1 MGFFQQN
8 DGHAQNHV
16 RLAIGREWLFMNKV
30 SVSDINFRGQK
41 VLLRVDFNVPLDDK
55 GNITDDRRIR
65 EALPTIR
72 KILEDGGIVI
82 ACSHLGR
89 PKGKPKPEFSLNPV
103 GKRLSQLLVREVYF
117 AEDCIGPE
125 ASNLAGTLKPGDCLL
140 LENLRFHAEEEDN
153 DPEFSEKLASLADIY
168 VNDAFGSAHRAH
180 ASTVGVTRF
189 FKQSV
194 AGLLM
199 EKELQYLGMAL
210 KNPKRPFAAI
220 LGGAKISGKI
230 DVIKNLLEKV
240 DDLYIGGGMI
250 FTFGKAMGYE
260 VGDSLVEEDK
270 VALAKELLKEFKQSD
285 VNIHFPTDVV
295 AAKEIS
301 ETAIT
306 KVVPF
311 NKIPEGFKGLDI
323 GPETINSFSGALM
336 EAKTIFW
343 NGPVGVFELKS
354 FSRGTVELA
363 LLLAELTDK
372 GATTIVGGGDSA
384 AAVAQAGLDDRLTHV
399 STGGGASLEF
409 LEGKKLP
416 GVEALTDLPKV
427 HTV

>member
-1 MGFFQQN
+1 M
-8 DGHAQNHV
+8 V
-16 RLAIGREWLFMNKV
+16 NKV

-41 VLLRVDFNVPLDDK
+41 VLLRVDFNVPLDEK
-55 GNITDDRRIR
+55 GIITDDRRIR
-65 EALPTIR
+65 EALPTIK

-89 PKGKPKPEFSLNPV
+89 PKGKPKPELSLKPV
-103 GKRLSQLLVREVYF
+103 AHRLSQLLNQEVRF

-125 ASNLAGTLKPGDCLL
+125 ASNLADTLTEGDCLL
-140 LENLRFHAEEEDN
+140 LENLRFHAEEEAN
-153 DPEFSEKLASLADIY
+153 DLEFAKKLASLADIF

-180 ASTVGVTRF
+180 ASTVGVTRY

-230 DVIKNLLEKV
+230 DVIKNLLDKIDE
-240 DDLYIGGGMI
+240 LYIGGGMI
-250 FTFGKAMGYE
+250 FTFAKAMGYE
-260 VGDSLVEEDK
+260 VGDSLVESDK
-270 VALAKELLKEFKQSD
+270 IELARELLQEFKKSE
-285 VNIHFPTDVV
+285 VNVHFPTDVV
-295 AAKEIS
+295 AAKEVS
-301 ETAIT
+301 ETAET

-311 NKIPEGFKGLDI
+311 NKIPTGFKGLDI
-323 GPETINSFSGALM
+323 GPDSINSFSGSLM
-336 EAKTIFW
+336 ESKTIFW
-343 NGPVGVFELKS
+343 NGPMGVFELKS
-354 FSRGTVELA
+354 FSRGTLAIA

-384 AAVAQAGLDDRLTHV
+384 AAIAQAGLDDRLTHV

-409 LEGKKLP
+409 LEGKSLP
-416 GVEALTDLPKV
+416 GIDALTELPKV